1 MSDGDQK
8 IVAQYNFYFL
18 KDWDSSVRILGLKTT
33 DKEKMGRLLK
43 EFEKETGSKN
53 ISQFKQWLKKKDYE
67 VLEISLSL
75 DVLIESAKREAK
87 YDQVI
92 RQRQPE
98 SSNSWN

>member
-1 MSDGDQK
+1 MFDGDQK

-18 KDWDSSVRILGLKTT
+18 KEWDSSVRILGLKAG
-33 DKEKMGRLLK
+33 KEKVGRLLK
-43 EFEKETGSKN
+43 EFQDRTGSKN

-92 RQRQPE
+92 KQCQPE
-98 SSNSWN
+98 GSDSWN

>member
-1 MSDGDQK
+1 MFNGDQK

-18 KDWDSSVRILGLKTT
+18 KDWDSTVRILGLKAG
-33 DKEKMGRLLK
+33 KEKVGRLLK
-43 EFEKETGSKN
+43 EFQDRTGSQN
-53 ISQFKQWLKKKDYE
+53 ISTFKQWLKKKDYE

-75 DVLIESAKREAK
+75 DVLIDSDKREAK